1 MVQAADDRQRNN
13 ASGALDGSRQR
24 RVFGQGQV
32 CSDAVVVM
40 CIRAQH
46 MAQMALAEHD
56 HMIEALAP
64 DRADQSLGMT
74 VLPRRSWRSRS
85 VANAHRSKPT
95 GICLA
100 VDAVPI
106 TKQIS
111 RRGVPAAGFTN
122 LQSDPFGIRMC
133 GDAKPEDA
141 SPGVAQHE

>member
-1 MVQAADDRQRNN
+1 MRSWRRCPCRKSYPDVMMVQPADDRQRNN

-85 VANAHRSKPT
+85 VANAHRS
-95 GICLA
+95 
-100 VDAVPI
+100 
-106 TKQIS
+106 
-111 RRGVPAAGFTN
+111 RRRVY
-122 LQSDPFGIRMC
+122 
-133 GDAKPEDA
+133 A
-141 SPGVAQHE
+141 SP

>member
-1 MVQAADDRQRNN
+1 MC
-13 ASGALDGSRQR
+13 SG
-24 RVFGQGQV
+24 
-32 CSDAVVVM
+32 AVVVVRV
-40 CIRAQH
+40 RAQH
-46 MAQMALAEHD
+46 MPQMALAEHD
-56 HMIEALAP
+56 NMIKSLAS

-100 VDAVPI
+100 VNAVPI

-111 RRGVPAAGFTN
+111 RRGVPATGLTN
-122 LQSDPFGIRMC
+122 LQSDPLGIRMC